1 MLPILLLFLTALQ
14 TGVLGVGGG
23 TAPLAFIE
31 HEAVTLHHWLTP
43 AQFADIVVCCRV
55 LPGGTLTGSGV
66 MAACAATRGA
76 GACAT
81 LAACAAVLAG
91 FALPAAGWT
100 ALAAH
105 AKRTRTGAEIL
116 RCVAALL
123 RPLAPGLCA
132 AAAMLL
138 MTADN
143 FGSPVAS
150 PWQWGVSVG
159 LFFVTLAGTAVFHI
173 NAFTMITLCGLA
185 GCLLL

>member
-14 TGVLGVGGG
+14 TGALGVGGG

-55 LPGGTLTGSGV
+55 LPGGTLTGSSV
-66 MAACAATRGA
+66 M
-76 GACAT
+76 
-81 LAACAAVLAG
+81 AACAAVLAG

-143 FGSPVAS
+143 FGSPAAS

-159 LFFVTLAGTAVFHI
+159 LFLVTLAGTAVFHI
-173 NAFTMITLCGLA
+173 NALTMVTLCGLA